1 MTAADPSPSPAQGSG
16 AAHRLNDLLG
26 AAVVLRDG
34 TRAGHVNDVRLTGSS
49 RLQDYVVDGF
59 VVGARGEGAFLGYD
73 RRAVLGPWLLRTLV
87 RAANRDARYVPWR
100 AVRRI
105 DWEEKL
111 VAVDR
116 IDPLEDE
123 RAPA

>member
-1 MTAADPSPSPAQGSG
+1 VPSETPGTGSV
-16 AAHRLNDLLG
+16 HRLGELLG
-26 AAVVLRDG
+26 AAVVLADG
-34 TRAGHVNDVRLTGSS
+34 RQVARVNDVRLAGGPG
-49 RLQDYVVDGF
+49 LQDYVVDGF
-59 VVGARGEGAFLGYD
+59 VVGALGEGSFLGYD
-73 RRAVLGPWLLRTLV
+73 RRQVLGPWLLRVLV
-87 RAANRDARYVPWR
+87 RAANREARYVPWR
-100 AVRRI
+100 AVCRI